1 MGMRGSIL
9 SALWFRVAAPLTG
22 TALGLAVAGGIV
34 LTSPEVSA
42 QSTYDSPYG
51 YDRTWN
57 AALRMVRVDMGMK
70 VLEKDEQTGYLLF
83 EYTSSESGKLV
94 THGSIELVKPHDPE
108 GPVHVIVQL
117 PQMPRYH
124 EQVILNQLTRKMRAE
139 YGDPP
144 VHKTPAPP
152 PPPSD
157 AGAAD

>member
-1 MGMRGSIL
+1 MRGSLL
-9 SALWFRVAAPLTG
+9 SALWFRAAAPLTG
-22 TALGLAVAGGIV
+22 IGLGLAVAGGIV

-94 THGSIELVKPHDPE
+94 TPGSIELVKPHDPDA
-108 GPVHVIVQL
+108 PVHVIVQL

-124 EQVILNQLTRKMRAE
+124 EQVILNQLTRKMKAE

-144 VHKTPAPP
+144 VHKAPPP

-157 AGAAD
+157 AGTE